1 VHAKALTQVADRLLM
16 CFDND
21 DAGQR
26 AADRAVEV
34 ALRHKADVR
43 VVMMTGGKDPA
54 DLIIGSGP
62 EAFKSLLS
70 SAIGALEFK
79 WSATLRA
86 YENGSERG
94 KREALERF
102 LSFVAKVSDAGG
114 FDPLEQG
121 LLIGRLSELLSLP
134 TGSVYEL
141 LAKAK
146 SQERRPA
153 AASSV
158 ATDVLSGYDDAI
170 RGTAPAIV
178 VIAEELFGLA
188 MMEPAC
194 FGRVSGPLASVADR
208 CPAWQRLLGA
218 MERLWENEGRF
229 TREEVMDA
237 CDDEVLCEL
246 ATRAMGRV
254 GRGNVTAERCD
265 AAIESLHREMEM
277 VRGESLR
284 GSLVK
289 ERSTD
294 EQQHDAFRSL
304 LEVMSK
310 RQDVLGAEHRW
321 NATPTS

>member
-16 CFDND
+16 CFGND